1 MSRRCGYSKP
11 IPTPLNGLAMKP
23 GKTRR
28 HVMEGNAGTIIGK
41 PPVKNLP
48 RTASEAG
55 GETKRRY
62 GKANH
67 RRNPPAYRQRG
78 GGGETKKGELKEN
91 AGATTRETNVKTLLQ
106 AIIVAGRARRKGE
119 NQYETGPRPPGLLR
133 PGYRPTAARE
143 RYRSKTP
150 YPHCFPR

>member
-1 MSRRCGYSKP
+1 
-11 IPTPLNGLAMKP
+11 
-23 GKTRR
+23 
-28 HVMEGNAGTIIGK
+28 MEGNAGTIIGK
-41 PPVKNLP
+41 PPVKNLS

-91 AGATTRETNVKTLLQ
+91 AGATTRETNTKSIPQ
-106 AIIVAGRARRKGE
+106 ATIAAGGEDRKAKPTRNGKVA
-119 NQYETGPRPPGLLR
+119 QPRV
-133 PGYRPTAARE
+133 
-143 RYRSKTP
+143 
-150 YPHCFPR
+150 PRGG

>member
-1 MSRRCGYSKP
+1 
-11 IPTPLNGLAMKP
+11 
-23 GKTRR
+23 
-28 HVMEGNAGTIIGK
+28 MEGNAGTIIGK

-91 AGATTRETNVKTLLQ
+91 AGATTRATNVKTLPQ
-106 AIIVAGRARRKGE
+106 AIIVAGE
-119 NQYETGPRPPGLLR
+119 
-133 PGYRPTAARE
+133 
-143 RYRSKTP
+143 
-150 YPHCFPR
+150 